1 MLSLNNWAMDSEKGK
16 LFMIPT
22 TLGDNEPLE
31 VLPISV
37 KKVVE
42 ETDHFIVENEK
53 SARRFIKKIAPRKS
67 QPSLQIYLLDK
78 YTSDL
83 ESRTFLDPCMQ
94 GFNVGLLSEAGVPAV
109 ADPGSGIVM
118 LAHKKGIRVVPL
130 VGPSSIVLAMMASG
144 LNGQNFAF
152 NGYLPIE
159 KQERRQRI
167 KELEKWSKQN
177 GQSQIFIETPY
188 RNDKLFAELKSVLSP
203 STMLSVAA
211 DLTLSTEYVRTM
223 TASEWKSV
231 SLDLHKRP
239 CIFIFHKY

>member
-1 MLSLNNWAMDSEKGK
+1 
-16 LFMIPT
+16 
-22 TLGDNEPLE
+22 
-31 VLPISV
+31 
-37 KKVVE
+37 VVE

-53 SARRFIKKIAPRKS
+53 SARRFIKKIDHRKS

-239 CIFIFHKY
+239 CIFIFRKY